1 MDEEYLGEL
10 KKYYMGYNDKT
21 EKSLLTHLNTMWC
34 KITTLEK
41 VKALGLLHAPWD
53 MTSNITMYER
63 HLEKA
68 QLKCA
73 DMGVKA
79 PNFER
84 VQIYV
89 QQMHGAD
96 IFTEK

>member
-1 MDEEYLGEL
+1 MDDEYLGKL
-10 KKYYMGYNDKT
+10 KKDYVGYSEKT
-21 EKSLLTHLNTMWC
+21 AKSLLTHLKTTWC

-41 VKALGLLHAPWD
+41 VKALGVFHALWD
-53 MTSNITMYER
+53 MMSNIPTYER

-79 PNFER
+79 PNSEK
-84 VQIYV
+84 VHIYV
-89 QQMHGAD
+89 QQMYGAN